1 MVSRSTQSPRR
12 RLGLVLLVV
21 GLTASLVVVAANA
34 RVSAGN
40 PAAGKPTFDRLCAS
54 CHVLKAAGSTGTEGP
69 NLNRVKLSQAV
80 IAKAISDGGAAVMKP
95 AQVAKYTTKMLGYK
109 KTLTA
114 AQIQDLAAYVYVST
128 H

>member
-1 MVSRSTQSPRR
+1 MVARATPFRRR
-12 RLGLVLLVV
+12 RLGLVVLAVAAS
-21 GLTASLVVVAANA
+21 ASLVVVSANA
-34 RVSAGN
+34 RQSTGN
-40 PAAGKPTFDRLCAS
+40 PTAGKPTFDRLCAS

-95 AQVAKYTTKMLGYK
+95 AQVAKYTTKMVGYK
-109 KTLTA
+109 KALTA